1 METLHYYSTLVN
13 PALSGGRVR
22 VQLNDFIDQVSRP
35 LGSEE
40 DWFPS
45 REGDWVILSDG
56 SYGQV
61 QLQTP
66 EHVRLQ
72 LIGGS
77 YKLYQTS
84 SYLGQT
90 PRNLSRGFTVGT
102 TFGVDYQHQAIAT
115 QEVPDTFR
123 AAVEEGIRR
132 AGLGD
137 MLESVNA
144 EFKAAGASSLD
155 IGIWAT
161 MKGGAGHK
169 FYAIERIMQRACT
182 ETCTAKDWTIP
193 FAQITVHQAERG

>member
-1 METLHYYSTLVN
+1 M
-13 PALSGGRVR
+13 
-22 VQLNDFIDQVSRP
+22 
-35 LGSEE
+35 
-40 DWFPS
+40 
-45 REGDWVILSDG
+45 
-56 SYGQV
+56 

-161 MKGGAGHK
+161 MKEGAGHK
-169 FYAIERIMQRACT
+169 FYAIERLIQRACT